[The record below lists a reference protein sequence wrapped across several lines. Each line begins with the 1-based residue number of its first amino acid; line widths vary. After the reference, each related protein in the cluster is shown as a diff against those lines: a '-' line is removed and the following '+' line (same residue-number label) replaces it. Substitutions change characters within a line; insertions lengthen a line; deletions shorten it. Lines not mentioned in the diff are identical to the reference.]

1 MRPLSPALQ
10 GGWPDAA
17 LAGRSGAVCDP
28 GSVRG
33 GGAGGGAVRLR
44 PARAALRAR
53 LPAVLLPV
61 PADQPAHRPLRRVDG
76 RPAPL
81 PARGVRR
88 DPRGVAAGPADDGAD
103 LGHRL
108 VRGRRGGGGGRRD
121 RAGVRRA
128 RRGRHRRVH
137 RAGGQRGAAGLRPQ
151 LPDAVRGPDPQ
162 RDRPQVRRGGD
173 RGRRDLLLRR
183 RELADPGRPGRPVRA
198 RPHPPVRPAVDPARR
213 RRAGLRGPGC
223 DLAYAVCR
231 GQPQAAGGT
240 HGRPAAAAGA
250 DPGRGAG
257 DGARQ
262 VAAWRL
268 GGGRWP
274 VTAFALTSEQQD
286 LAERVRELASGQLR
300 ALAEAGTPGQVN
312 RELIKAMGDLGL
324 LARLFP
330 GVGAGGLSREAAA
343 MDLCLLRE
351 ALATQSTEAETAL
364 ALQGLG
370 SYPVLQSGQEE
381 VVRRWLP
388 AVAAGDAVAAFALT
402 EPGAGSD
409 AAALALRAEP
419 DGPGWRLTGEKM
431 WISNA
436 PEADFYTVFA
446 RTTPGAGARG
456 VSAFVVP
463 ADRPGLGGEHLDMI
477 SPHPI
482 GRLVFDGVP
491 VQSAE
496 LLGEQDRGFRVAMRT
511 LDLFRPSVGAF
522 AVGMAQAATDAAV
535 AHAGTRTAFGGPLKD
550 QQAVSH
556 LLAEMA
562 TRTEAARLLVYAAAA
577 AYDATCAAGGAAGAA
592 GSAGGAGGN
601 GLAAKSAMAKLFATE
616 TAQFVVDAAVQ
627 LHGARALRRGH
638 LLEHLYRE
646 VRAPRIYEG
655 ASEVQ
660 RTIIAR
666 ELYR

>member
-1 MRPLSPALQ
+1 
-10 GGWPDAA
+10 
-17 LAGRSGAVCDP
+17 
-28 GSVRG
+28 
-33 GGAGGGAVRLR
+33 
-44 PARAALRAR
+44 
-53 LPAVLLPV
+53 
-61 PADQPAHRPLRRVDG
+61 
-76 RPAPL
+76 
-81 PARGVRR
+81 
-88 DPRGVAAGPADDGAD
+88 
-103 LGHRL
+103 
-108 VRGRRGGGGGRRD
+108 
-121 RAGVRRA
+121 
-128 RRGRHRRVH
+128 
-137 RAGGQRGAAGLRPQ
+137 
-151 LPDAVRGPDPQ
+151 
-162 RDRPQVRRGGD
+162 
-173 RGRRDLLLRR
+173 
-183 RELADPGRPGRPVRA
+183 
-198 RPHPPVRPAVDPARR
+198 
-213 RRAGLRGPGC
+213 
-223 DLAYAVCR
+223 
-231 GQPQAAGGT
+231 
-240 HGRPAAAAGA
+240 
-250 DPGRGAG
+250 
-257 DGARQ
+257 
-262 VAAWRL
+262 
-268 GGGRWP
+268 

-286 LAERVRELASGQLR
+286 FAERVRQIASGQLR
-300 ALAEAGTPGQVN
+300 ALAEAGTPGHVN

-330 GVGAGGLSREAAA
+330 RIRAGGLSREAAA
-343 MDLCLLRE
+343 LDLCILRE
-351 ALATQSTEAETAL
+351 SLATQSTEAETAL

-370 SYPVLQSGQEE
+370 SYPVLQSGREE
-381 VVRRWLP
+381 VVQRWLP

-402 EPGAGSD
+402 EPEAGSD

-419 DGPGWRLTGEKM
+419 DGPGWRLTGEKI

-446 RTTPGAGARG
+446 RTTQGAGARG

-463 ADRPGLGGEHLDMI
+463 ADRPGLSGEHLDMI

-491 VQSAE
+491 VQPAE
-496 LLGEQDRGFRVAMRT
+496 LLGETDRGFRVAMRT

-577 AYDATCAAGGAAGAA
+577 AYDAA
-592 GSAGGAGGN
+592 AGGAGGK